1 MYDFYVNIN
10 LFIYLKLYRSI
21 IVDNKVDK
29 LDTKP
34 DAILSHVNDVG
45 ARFFLSAEKLP
56 TLISKP

>member
-1 MYDFYVNIN
+1 MY